1 MKKLFLSAAV
11 ATLLFQASCIT
22 TERET
27 ATSKSDGKIFTP
39 TPPNQRAR
47 LTERSI
53 LNTVRA
59 SHNFTSNKEKDS
71 FVLLLQGPKILNAQA
86 RFIIINATGDTI
98 RNEVMPATALLSDR
112 DLENPSAATVRD
124 KEIAILKAMNTFFSN
139 DRFTQPAIPRNADQP
154 EDVEPQVWAAIQG
167 DNKAVGFD
175 YIGAGGRERRIAYA
189 KELQRAVVV
198 AQ

>member
-1 MKKLFLSAAV
+1 MKKLFLSAAL

-22 TERET
+22 TEREP
-27 ATSKSDGKIFTP
+27 SKTDGKVFVP
-39 TPPNQRAR
+39 TPPSHRAR

-59 SHNFTSNKEKDS
+59 TRNFTSNKEKDS

-112 DLENPSAATVRD
+112 DLENPTAATVRD
-124 KEIAILKAMNTFFSN
+124 KEIAILKAMNTFFSS
-139 DRFTQPAIPRNADQP
+139 DRFTQPAIPRTADQP

>member
-1 MKKLFLSAAV
+1 MKKLFLSASL

-27 ATSKSDGKIFTP
+27 ATAKNDGKVFMP
-39 TPPNQRAR
+39 TPPSQRAR

-53 LNTVRA
+53 LNTVRV
-59 SHNFTSNKEKDS
+59 SRNFTNSKQKDS

-86 RFIIINATGDTI
+86 RFIIIDATGDTI

-139 DRFTQPAIPRNADQP
+139 DRFTQPAIPRTAAQP

-167 DNKAVGFD
+167 DSKAVGFD
-175 YIGAGGRERRIAYA
+175 YIGTGGRERRIAYA

>member
-11 ATLLFQASCIT
+11 AALLFQASCIT

-39 TPPNQRAR
+39 TPPSQRAR
-47 LTERSI
+47 LTERSV
-53 LNTVRA
+53 LNTVRTA
-59 SHNFTSNKEKDS
+59 HNFTSDKQKDS

-112 DLENPSAATVRD
+112 DLENPNTATVRD
-124 KEIAILKAMNTFFSN
+124 KEIAILKAMNAFFSN
-139 DRFTQPAIPRNADQP
+139 DRFTQPAIPRTATQP
-154 EDVEPQVWAAIQG
+154 EDVESQVWTAIQS

-189 KELQRAVVV
+189 KSLQRAAVV

>member
-1 MKKLFLSAAV
+1 MAA
-11 ATLLFQASCIT
+11 LLFQASCIT

-27 ATSKSDGKIFTP
+27 ASSKNDPKVFS
-39 TPPNQRAR
+39 PPPAGQRAR
-47 LTERSI
+47 LTARSV

-59 SHNFTSNKEKDS
+59 THYFTSNKQKDN
-71 FVLLLQGPKILNAQA
+71 FVLLLQGPKILNSQA

-98 RNEVMPATALLSDR
+98 RNEVMPATTLLSDR
-112 DLENPSAATVRD
+112 DLENPSAATIRD

-139 DRFTQPAIPRNADQP
+139 DRFAQPAIPRAATQP
-154 EDVEPQVWAAIQG
+154 TDVEGQVWTAIRD

-175 YIGAGGRERRIAYA
+175 YVGVGGRERRIAYA